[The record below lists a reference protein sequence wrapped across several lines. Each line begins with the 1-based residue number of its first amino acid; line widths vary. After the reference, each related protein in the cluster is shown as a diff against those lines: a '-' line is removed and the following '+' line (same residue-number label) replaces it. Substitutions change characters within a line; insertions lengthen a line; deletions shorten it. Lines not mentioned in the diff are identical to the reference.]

1 MSATSIESEA
11 HARLDQAVLQ
21 IMLDKERQR
30 PISEAEVAGLVSTP
44 GHVPASFKRLRVAGL
59 IHRWNDLATAS
70 HAAVYYHEITQHT
83 RASEHEHHADRAV
96 LENLTVRG
104 NNGQGPLSEHDL
116 WEAFSARKKKQK
128 LRIADALDRLEAASL
143 IERRG
148 GRSMASEVAVTS
160 TAFCRSD
167 RGTRSCV

>member
-83 RASEHEHHADRAV
+83 RASEHEHHTDRAV
-96 LENLTVRG
+96 LESLIVHG
-104 NNGQGPLSEHDL
+104 NNGQGPISEHDL
-116 WEAFSARKKKQK
+116 WEA
-128 LRIADALDRLEAASL
+128 
-143 IERRG
+143 
-148 GRSMASEVAVTS
+148 VV
-160 TAFCRSD
+160 
-167 RGTRSCV
+167 